1 MPKYTLLVLPT
12 AKPLSIGVYDNKGEL
27 IDSFYS
33 EERVSKILSSLI
45 YDVLKRYDIERMI
58 YTSGPGSNMS
68 VKLCYIVLESVRLV
82 KNIPLYACSLFDING
97 NRPVKAMGQL
107 YFMKEK
113 ETIITKKLTQQVDT
127 TPVLPDTIASLAI
140 DAVALPDYRVPA
152 V

>member
-33 EERVSKILSSLI
+33 EERASKILSSLI